1 MAGMYDRINR
11 KIDYMRISVTDRCN
25 MRCVYCMPLDG
36 VRSLGHE
43 DILSYEEIL
52 RIARVSVTLGI
63 SKIRL
68 TGGEP
73 LIRKG
78 LTGFIRELADINGI
92 DDLSLTTNG
101 TLLEAKAAELAA
113 SGITRINVS
122 LDSLRPDRFRELTRG
137 GELERIMRGIE
148 KAESMGF
155 VPIKLNMVPVRGI
168 NDDEIEGFARLTLQK
183 PYHVRFIE
191 FMPIGDRKMW
201 DESRVVPT
209 SEVRGRIEAIG
220 ALETVEK
227 DAGEKGPAALYR
239 LPGARGIIGFISPV
253 SDHFCGS
260 CNRLRLTADGKI
272 RPCLFSESEIDL
284 KTPMRAGCDDDELAR
299 LMVLALNVKPEGH
312 NLADGVKKSYG
323 RTMSKIGG

>member
-36 VRSLGHE
+36 VRGLGHG

-52 RIARVSVTLGI
+52 RIANVAVTLGI

-78 LTGFIRELADINGI
+78 LTGFIRDLARLDGI
-92 DDLSLTTNG
+92 EDLSLTTNG
-101 TLLEAKAAELAA
+101 TLLEARAEELADA
-113 SGITRINVS
+113 GVTRINVS
-122 LDSLRPDRFRELTRG
+122 LDSLRPERFAELTRG
-137 GELERIMRGIE
+137 GELDRVMRGIE
-148 KAESMGF
+148 KAESLGF
-155 VPIKLNMVPVRGI
+155 VPIKLNMVPVRGM
-168 NDDEIEGFARLTLQK
+168 NDDEIEEFARLTIEK

-201 DESRVVPT
+201 DESKVVPT
-209 SEVRGRIEAIG
+209 SEVKARIEA
-220 ALETVEK
+220 L
-227 DAGEKGPAALYR
+227 GELVAVATPGVKGPAMLFS
-239 LPGARGIIGFISPV
+239 LPGAKGIIGFISPV

-260 CNRLRLTADGKI
+260 CNRLRLTADGKL

-299 LMVLALNVKPEGH
+299 LMVVALNVKPEGH
-312 NLADGVKKSYG
+312 NMADGVKKSYG

>member
-36 VRSLGHE
+36 VRGLDHE

-52 RIARVSVTLGI
+52 RIAHVAATLGI

-78 LTGFIRELADINGI
+78 LTGFIRQLAALDGI
-92 DDLSLTTNG
+92 EDLSLTTNG
-101 TLLEAKAAELAA
+101 TLLEAKAGELADA
-113 SGITRINVS
+113 GVTRINVS
-122 LDSLRPDRFRELTRG
+122 LDSLNPERFRELTRG
-137 GELERIMRGIE
+137 GELEKVMRGIE
-148 KAESMGF
+148 KAEALGF

-168 NDDEIEGFARLTLQK
+168 NDDEIEAFARLTLEK

-201 DESRVVPT
+201 DESKVVPT
-209 SEVRGRIEAIG
+209 SEVRARIEALG
-220 ALETVEK
+220 DLSPVENP
-227 DAGEKGPAALYR
+227 GVKGPATLFR
-239 LPGARGIIGFISPV
+239 LPGAKGIIGFISPV

-260 CNRLRLTADGKI
+260 CNRLRLTADGKL

-284 KTPMRAGCDDDELAR
+284 KTSMRAGCDDDELAR
-299 LMVLALNVKPEGH
+299 LMVVALNVKPEGH
-312 NLADGVKKSYG
+312 NMADGVKKSYG